1 MYNPHSNR
9 GRRPTAR
16 PAPSARAAQL
26 REAQRLHRER
36 KRVYIEDL
44 ERRARAADDALARV
58 AMLERQLL
66 QPGKAQVA
74 DNNDGGDA
82 SHTVEHYLAGIN
94 SDGIPVHSP
103 NHSSQLR
110 QEDNQKEHQQMYPKD
125 EHLREHQLQHQQS
138 RRRQWRFHPAYAFV
152 PAARAFAA
160 PSTASLEIRFAKLSL
175 LAIPSL
181 AESPN
186 IVSRFCAVL
195 RELVDSADR
204 RHLRATLSDTVAAAF
219 AIIDRCSVLE
229 KTAALDVFASLIKA
243 NQEIYT
249 YLNKMWAWRS
259 NRASPVPSAAAK
271 CPDIS
276 RMPKDAQSE
285 HSDALFIKNLKSI
298 DSLSNLESLE
308 DSIDELVCLF
318 EVMQVNNNRGRHF
331 IRVMEINHDLATQ
344 CATVRELAKF
354 LAMSEIGRQVAVKKL
369 LHVVDFRGVSWEDA
383 EQDANA

>member
-1 MYNPHSNR
+1 MSFAHIVVCFLQQSSRFSHGRELRLARDSSPTHARAITHTHSRRCQVLSDWLRPTAACDWLRAMYNPHSNR

-66 QPGKAQVA
+66 QPGKDQVA

-82 SHTVEHYLAGIN
+82 SRTVEHYLAGIN

-125 EHLREHQLQHQQS
+125 EHLRAHQLQHQQS

-243 NQEIYT
+243 NQEIY
-249 YLNKMWAWRS
+249 
-259 NRASPVPSAAAK
+259 V
-271 CPDIS
+271 
-276 RMPKDAQSE
+276 
-285 HSDALFIKNLKSI
+285 
-298 DSLSNLESLE
+298 
-308 DSIDELVCLF
+308 
-318 EVMQVNNNRGRHF
+318 
-331 IRVMEINHDLATQ
+331 
-344 CATVRELAKF
+344 
-354 LAMSEIGRQVAVKKL
+354 
-369 LHVVDFRGVSWEDA
+369 
-383 EQDANA
+383 